1 MVGHHARFNQIRGNG
16 RMNLRAIANGAITS
30 VNPNLPAVLKLNDGY
45 TTDATGKRKSG
56 YSEHPVTVQ
65 TQTLSTQDLSLF
77 EGLAQQGTLLYAYV
91 TGQFHGLRRQDG
103 KGADKLVFA
112 AYGETE
118 TTEWLVKQVVESW
131 PDWCK
136 VLLWR
141 QH

>member
-1 MVGHHARFNQIRGNG
+1 
-16 RMNLRAIANGAITS
+16 MNLRAIANSAITS

>member
-1 MVGHHARFNQIRGNG
+1 
-16 RMNLRAIANGAITS
+16 MNLRAIANAAIVA
-30 VNPNLPAVLKLNDGY
+30 VNPNLSAVLKLNNGY
-45 TTDATGKRKSG
+45 TTDSTGRRTSG
-56 YSEHPVTVQ
+56 YTEQPVTVQ
-65 TQTLSTQDLSLF
+65 TQTLSTQDLAMFDS
-77 EGLAQQGTLLYAYV
+77 LAQQGTLLYAYV
-91 TGQFHGLRRQDG
+91 SGQFHGLRRQDG